1 MGAGRLY
8 HAGGKVF
15 PLVEEADLTGVRLNG
30 QQPTKNP
37 VPSRPR
43 IRSPDASVES
53 RLSTSWTRFVDRD
66 REP

>member
-30 QQPTKNP
+30 HAAHKE
-37 VPSRPR
+37 PSPL
-43 IRSPDASVES
+43 PAAY
-53 RLSTSWTRFVDRD
+53 
-66 REP
+66 